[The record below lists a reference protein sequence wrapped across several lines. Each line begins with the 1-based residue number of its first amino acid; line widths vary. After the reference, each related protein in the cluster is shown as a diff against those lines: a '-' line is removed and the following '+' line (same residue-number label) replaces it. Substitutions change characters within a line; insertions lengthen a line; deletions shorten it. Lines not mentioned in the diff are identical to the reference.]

1 MSFAAF
7 VETILAAVAALS
19 GPPAEHRPQV
29 PALSAREKAALLVVS
44 GLPAPDGVGGVIVRA
59 WDRNAPRPRDALV
72 FVDQEGGSASAF
84 PELPPDLAASEYD
97 GKAAAFS
104 AGRATGVA
112 LRREGVHVDLAPV
125 LDASGGPLGSRHF
138 RDPSFGVAFARGLA
152 AGGAGACA
160 KHFPGLGSASTST
173 DNAPRVHARVQADE
187 LSAFRAAID
196 AGVPCVML
204 SHGLYEGFKNERAVV
219 SPTAYRMLR
228 RFQFDGIAITDSLS
242 IVRGPWPR
250 LWAREAILAGAD
262 LILFTSP
269 YDARR
274 AIRALIPLARLG
286 RLDERLERVTR
297 FRASFGL
304 TTP

>member
-1 MSFAAF
+1 
-7 VETILAAVAALS
+7 VEAILAALASLS
-19 GPPAEHRPQV
+19 GPPAEHQPQV
-29 PALSAREKAALLVVS
+29 PALSARDKAALLVVS
-44 GLPAPDGVGGVIVRA
+44 GLPAPDGVSGVLVRE
-59 WDRNAPRPRDALV
+59 WDRDAPRPPEALV

-84 PELPPDLAASEYD
+84 PELPPNLTASEYD
-97 GKAAAFS
+97 RKAAAFAS
-104 AGRATGVA
+104 GRATGAA

-152 AGGAGACA
+152 AGGVGACA
-160 KHFPGLGSASTST
+160 KHFPGLGSASVST
-173 DNAPRVHARVQADE
+173 DNAPRVHARVRADE
-187 LSAFRAAID
+187 LAAFRAAIQ
-196 AGVPCVML
+196 AGVPCIML
-204 SHGLYEGFKNERAVV
+204 SHGLYEGFRNERAVV

-228 RFQFDGIAITDSLS
+228 RLGFPGIAITDSLS

-250 LWAREAILAGAD
+250 LWARQAVLAGAD

-269 YDARR
+269 DDARG
-274 AIRALIPLARLG
+274 AIRALIPLARVG
-286 RLDERLERVTR
+286 RLDGHVERVVR